1 MPPDFLIGL
10 VVGMPIGILIGIYL
24 PDEWRWLTTIG
35 RRGGKDGT

>member
-24 PDEWRWLTTIG
+24 PDEWRWLTRRVG
-35 RRGGKDGT
+35 RKDGP